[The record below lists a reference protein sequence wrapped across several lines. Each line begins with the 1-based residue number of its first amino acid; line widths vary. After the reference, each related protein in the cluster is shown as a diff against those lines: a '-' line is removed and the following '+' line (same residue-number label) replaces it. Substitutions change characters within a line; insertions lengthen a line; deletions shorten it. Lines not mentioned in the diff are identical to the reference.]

1 MIGDLGAMPDR
12 ERAHLSAGRRSG
24 WPQVLR
30 IEQSDY
36 PDRPDPRRRLS
47 ARDVDRLEAVLLGPD
62 ALALAIPPQHR
73 ALVGLAAAMKLWPD
87 AGGFRWDAVRERVKA
102 RVDAGERVPAGDAL
116 RMRYDRAVAMLAAAM
131 AKVDRGVWE

>member
-1 MIGDLGAMPDR
+1 M
-12 ERAHLSAGRRSG
+12 
-24 WPQVLR
+24 
-30 IEQSDY
+30 
-36 PDRPDPRRRLS
+36 
-47 ARDVDRLEAVLLGPD
+47 LLGPD